1 MPTYEY
7 KREDGTTFEVWQGI
21 NDEPLEE
28 CPDTGQKVRRLI
40 SGGGGVVYKG
50 EGFYV
55 TDYKKNKD
63 QQSNGSGQ
71 SSSSDA
77 KQENTD
83 TSDSGNESNSK
94 SQDTTSDSWKLRVPP
109 SIRIWLAYL
118 Q

>member
-21 NDEPLEE
+21 NDEPLEK
-28 CPDTGQKVRRLI
+28 CPETGQKVRRLI

-55 TDYKKNKD
+55 TDYKKNKEKQSDAD
-63 QQSNGSGQ
+63 QSSQSNSDNDTSGD
-71 SSSSDA
+71 SGD
-77 KQENTD
+77 
-83 TSDSGNESNSK
+83 SDSGSESTTESSN
-94 SQDTTSDSWKLRVPP
+94 TTSG
-109 SIRIWLAYL
+109 